1 MIRGTVFPNRQAL
14 LAVAL
19 LDTAGQFQSFEFI
32 LDTGF
37 DGDLS
42 LPAQTIQT
50 LVAVRLSPSIIELA
64 DGSRTM
70 VPTWRATALWDGE
83 RRSVTLTES
92 EGEALLGMSLLWG
105 NHISLA
111 ARAFGDLVIERLGV
125 TPGPNPWAFRR
136 PLTSSQLFFPV
147 VFAGFPP
154 VLNCAIFQCCYNANS
169 KEQSGR
175 PDLWKIGQ
183 WNQRRRRRARRS

>member
-14 LAVAL
+14 IAVAL

-42 LPAQTIQT
+42 LPRQT
-50 LVAVRLSPSIIELA
+50 LQRLEILPEGRLPVELA
-64 DGSRTM
+64 DGTRTTAH
-70 VPTWRATALWDGE
+70 TWEATALWDGE

-92 EGEALLGMSLLWG
+92 EEEALLGMSLLWG

-111 ARAFGDLVIERLGV
+111 AKAFGDLVIERL
-125 TPGPNPWAFRR
+125 
-136 PLTSSQLFFPV
+136 
-147 VFAGFPP
+147 
-154 VLNCAIFQCCYNANS
+154 
-169 KEQSGR
+169 E
-175 PDLWKIGQ
+175 
-183 WNQRRRRRARRS
+183 

>member
-19 LDTAGQFQSFEFI
+19 LDTAGQFQPFEFV

-64 DGSRTM
+64 DGSRTTAH
-70 VPTWRATALWDGE
+70 TWEATALWDGE
-83 RRSVTLTES
+83 RRTVSIMES
-92 EGEALLGMSLLWG
+92 EGEPLLGMSLLWG

-111 ARAFGDLVIERLGV
+111 AKAFGDLVIERLG
-125 TPGPNPWAFRR
+125 
-136 PLTSSQLFFPV
+136 
-147 VFAGFPP
+147 
-154 VLNCAIFQCCYNANS
+154 
-169 KEQSGR
+169 
-175 PDLWKIGQ
+175 
-183 WNQRRRRRARRS
+183 

>member
-19 LDTAGQFQSFEFI
+19 LDTAGQFQPFEFV

-50 LVAVRLSPSIIELA
+50 LVAVLLSPSIIELA

-105 NHISLA
+105 NHIALEA
-111 ARAFGDLVIERLGV
+111 KDFGDLVIERLG
-125 TPGPNPWAFRR
+125 
-136 PLTSSQLFFPV
+136 
-147 VFAGFPP
+147 
-154 VLNCAIFQCCYNANS
+154 
-169 KEQSGR
+169 
-175 PDLWKIGQ
+175 
-183 WNQRRRRRARRS
+183 

>member
-19 LDTAGQFQSFEFI
+19 LDTAGQFQPFEFV

-64 DGSRTM
+64 DGSRTTAH
-70 VPTWRATALWDGE
+70 TWEATALWDGE
-83 RRSVTLTES
+83 RRTVSIMES
-92 EGEALLGMSLLWG
+92 EGDPLLGMSLLWG

-111 ARAFGDLVIERLGV
+111 AKDFGDLVIERL
-125 TPGPNPWAFRR
+125 
-136 PLTSSQLFFPV
+136 
-147 VFAGFPP
+147 
-154 VLNCAIFQCCYNANS
+154 
-169 KEQSGR
+169 E
-175 PDLWKIGQ
+175 
-183 WNQRRRRRARRS
+183 

>member
-19 LDTAGQFQSFEFI
+19 LDTAGQFQPFEFV

-64 DGSRTM
+64 DGSRTTAH
-70 VPTWRATALWDGE
+70 TWEATALWDGE
-83 RRSVTLTES
+83 RRTVSIMES
-92 EGEALLGMSLLWG
+92 EGDPLLGMSLLWG

-111 ARAFGDLVIERLGV
+111 AEAFGDLVIERLG
-125 TPGPNPWAFRR
+125 
-136 PLTSSQLFFPV
+136 
-147 VFAGFPP
+147 
-154 VLNCAIFQCCYNANS
+154 
-169 KEQSGR
+169 
-175 PDLWKIGQ
+175 
-183 WNQRRRRRARRS
+183 

>member
-64 DGSRTM
+64 DGSRTTAH
-70 VPTWRATALWDGE
+70 TWEATALWDGE
-83 RRSVTLTES
+83 RRTVSIMES
-92 EGEALLGMSLLWG
+92 EGEPLLGMSLLWQ
-105 NHISLA
+105 NRIILE
-111 ARAFGDLVIERLGV
+111 ARAFGDLVIERLG
-125 TPGPNPWAFRR
+125 
-136 PLTSSQLFFPV
+136 
-147 VFAGFPP
+147 
-154 VLNCAIFQCCYNANS
+154 
-169 KEQSGR
+169 
-175 PDLWKIGQ
+175 
-183 WNQRRRRRARRS
+183 

>member
-14 LAVAL
+14 IAVAL

-64 DGSRTM
+64 DGSRTTAH
-70 VPTWRATALWDGE
+70 TWEATALWDGE
-83 RRSVTLTES
+83 RRTVSIMES
-92 EGEALLGMSLLWG
+92 EGEPLLGMSLLWG
-105 NHISLA
+105 NHIALEA
-111 ARAFGDLVIERLGV
+111 KDFGDLVIERLG
-125 TPGPNPWAFRR
+125 
-136 PLTSSQLFFPV
+136 
-147 VFAGFPP
+147 
-154 VLNCAIFQCCYNANS
+154 
-169 KEQSGR
+169 
-175 PDLWKIGQ
+175 
-183 WNQRRRRRARRS
+183 

>member
-19 LDTAGQFQSFEFI
+19 LDPAGQFQPFEFV

-42 LPAQTIQT
+42 LPARTIQT
-50 LVAVRLSPSIIELA
+50 LAIRRLLPSIAELA

-70 VPTWRATALWDGE
+70 VPTWSATALWDGE
-83 RRSVTLTES
+83 RRTVSIMES
-92 EGEALLGMSLLWG
+92 EGEPLLGMGLLWG

-111 ARAFGDLVIERLGV
+111 AKDFGDLVIERMG
-125 TPGPNPWAFRR
+125 
-136 PLTSSQLFFPV
+136 
-147 VFAGFPP
+147 
-154 VLNCAIFQCCYNANS
+154 
-169 KEQSGR
+169 
-175 PDLWKIGQ
+175 
-183 WNQRRRRRARRS
+183 

>member
-19 LDTAGQFQSFEFI
+19 LDTAGQFQPFEFV

-64 DGSRTM
+64 DGSRTTAH
-70 VPTWRATALWDGE
+70 TWEATALWDGE
-83 RRSVTLTES
+83 RRTVSIMES
-92 EGEALLGMSLLWG
+92 EGEPLLGMSLLWQ
-105 NHISLA
+105 NRIILE
-111 ARAFGDLVIERLGV
+111 ARAFGDLVIERLG
-125 TPGPNPWAFRR
+125 
-136 PLTSSQLFFPV
+136 
-147 VFAGFPP
+147 
-154 VLNCAIFQCCYNANS
+154 
-169 KEQSGR
+169 
-175 PDLWKIGQ
+175 
-183 WNQRRRRRARRS
+183 